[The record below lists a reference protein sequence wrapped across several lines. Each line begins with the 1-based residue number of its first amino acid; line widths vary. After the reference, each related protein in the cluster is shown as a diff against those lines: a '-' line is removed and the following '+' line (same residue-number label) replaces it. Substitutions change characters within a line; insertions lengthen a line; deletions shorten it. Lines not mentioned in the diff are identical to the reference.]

1 MKLGLTPGAVS
12 VADLLRALDHRLSP
26 LDNFQCKVLGPIT
39 TSGTANTEFTVEHDL
54 GRTPINYI
62 WNVDQNCV
70 VYDSRR
76 ANWTT
81 QQLFLKCSVVSA
93 TLYLIVF

>member
-1 MKLGLTPGAVS
+1 MKLGLTQGPTS
-12 VADLLRALDHRLSP
+12 VVDLLRAADHRLSP
-26 LDNFQCKVLGPIT
+26 LDNFQCKVLGPIVT
-39 TSGTANTEFTVEHDL
+39 PGTANTAFTVNHNL

-70 VYDSRR
+70 VYDDTRSS
-76 ANWTT
+76 WTDK
-81 QQLFLKCSVVSA
+81 QMSLKCSVVSA

>member
-1 MKLGLTPGAVS
+1 MKLGLTQDPTS
-12 VADLLRALDHRLSP
+12 VVNLLRALDHRLSP
-26 LDNFQCKVLGPIT
+26 LDNFQCKVLGPIVT
-39 TSGTANTEFTVEHDL
+39 PGVANGEFTVEHDL

-62 WNVDQNCV
+62 WNVDQNGV

-76 ANWTT
+76 VNWTDR
-81 QQLFLKCSVVSA
+81 QLFLKCSAVSA

>member
-1 MKLGLTPGAVS
+1 MKLGLTQGPTSIV
-12 VADLLRALDHRLSP
+12 DLLRVMDHRLSP
-26 LDNFQCKVLGPIT
+26 LDNFQCKVLGPIVT
-39 TSGTANTEFTVEHDL
+39 PGAANVEFTVGHNL

-76 ANWTT
+76 VNWTA
-81 QQLFLKCSVVSA
+81 QQMFLKCSVVSA